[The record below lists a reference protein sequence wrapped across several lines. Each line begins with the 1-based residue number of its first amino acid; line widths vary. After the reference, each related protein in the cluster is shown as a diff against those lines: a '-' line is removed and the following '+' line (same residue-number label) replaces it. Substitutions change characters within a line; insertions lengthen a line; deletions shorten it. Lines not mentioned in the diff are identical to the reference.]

1 MTKFKIAIAGSTAYT
16 RQIAETILQDENFEI
31 SWILTPSPR
40 KIGRKQILTENPLD
54 NFAKEKQIETF
65 SLDKRIEKEV
75 LWPQIEKKRI
85 DFLLVVDF
93 GYFIPNWLLQFPKI
107 APLNIHPSWLRRWRG
122 SSPGHFPILFQDYEH
137 FGGKNSAVTLME
149 MNNGLDQGPIIHQ
162 EFFEI
167 AENWDQADYYQAAF
181 DLISRVLTEKIIAF
195 ATNEKKET
203 QSEKSPTPTARR
215 IDKNDLF
222 LDWQIIQQLS
232 SEQNKKAEL
241 KESQNL
247 LETILA
253 SEKFSSNK
261 EKQINFVKNACQAFS
276 TWPNLW
282 TIVPTN
288 KGNKRMKIL
297 SAHKKA
303 NVLVLD
309 RVQIEG
315 KNSCQWQE
323 IKNFIS

>member
-16 RQIAETILQDENFEI
+16 RQIAETIWQDENFEI

-40 KIGRKQILTENPLD
+40 KIGRKQILTENPLH
-54 NFAKEKQIETF
+54 NFAKEKEIETF
-65 SLDKRIEKEV
+65 LLDKKIEKEV
-75 LWPQIEKKRI
+75 VWPQIEEKEI

-93 GYFIPNWLLQFPKI
+93 GYFIPNWLLNFPKI
-107 APLNIHPSWLRRWRG
+107 AALNIHPSWLPKWRG
-122 SSPGHFPILFQDYEH
+122 SSPGQFAILFQDYEN
-137 FGGKNSAVTLME
+137 FGGKKSAVTLMQ
-149 MNNGLDQGPIIHQ
+149 MNNELDQGPIIHQ

-167 AENWDQADYYQAAF
+167 DENWDQADYYQAAF
-181 DLISRVLTEKIIAF
+181 DLISKVLTEKIITF
-195 ATNEKKET
+195 ATNKQKEI

-215 IDKNDLF
+215 VNKDDLF

-232 SEQNKKAEL
+232 SEQKEKVEV

-247 LETILA
+247 LKTILA
-253 SEKFSSNK
+253 NEKFSSNK
-261 EKQINFVKNACQAFS
+261 EKQINFVKNACLAFS

-282 TIVPTN
+282 TIIPTK
-288 KGNKRMKIL
+288 KGKKRMKIL

-303 NVLVLD
+303 NSLVLD

-315 KNSCQWQE
+315 KNSCQWHE